1 MFWYHILGLY
11 LTVVLGLIVL
21 VLVQAK
27 GLRRRGENKRS
38 FWVQVWR
45 WLRYVA
51 RCGRRRKKR
60 TKPTD
65 DRREER
71 RALRRQLREEAEEWL
86 SKWIEKIVELGDD
99 LLDTNFDDEDDEDEL
114 LLGDEQWSGDDE
126 SDGDGTN
133 ALDSSDERQVVYGL
147 VNTGNSCFFN
157 SVLQALA
164 SAEYL
169 QNYLTSTLERMD
181 EINDEYSAN
190 IVSMPLTE
198 ALWET
203 LTDLNAVVNRDSAFQ
218 PFAVMAALGS
228 RQLND
233 REQQDA
239 QEAFQLISTALSE
252 ERQSLSSLQVP
263 SLLNSE
269 LVTMLSQVEDQKPPM
284 LVVPRGLECAGTKS
298 LSRVKALMK
307 LATLA
312 GLPAEG
318 QSLTFGRRSMLLNP
332 FAGLKASRLSCVNCG
347 YTEAVRHFAFDNIS
361 LSLPLAATCTLDQAL
376 RRYVSM
382 EKLYDCPCRKCTLSQ
397 TLRELVQEIKCSTEW
412 LAEHPEYNIESS
424 DSLEKSAKDQRRATR
439 AVAVWRRMVL
449 NDMANVGA
457 STSESDFELDGDA
470 RDTDASG
477 MIYPIN
483 PVDQLVKQQKNLPS
497 PQLVDV
503 PGVIKHLKSDAD
515 KVASALSADVQRPL
529 PGIALRSAPSPL

>member
-497 PQLVDV
+497 PQLVD
-503 PGVIKHLKSDAD
+503 
-515 KVASALSADVQRPL
+515 
-529 PGIALRSAPSPL
+529 

>member
-284 LVVPRGLECAGTKS
+284 LVVPRG
-298 LSRVKALMK
+298 
-307 LATLA
+307 
-312 GLPAEG
+312 
-318 QSLTFGRRSMLLNP
+318 
-332 FAGLKASRLSCVNCG
+332 
-347 YTEAVRHFAFDNIS
+347 
-361 LSLPLAATCTLDQAL
+361 
-376 RRYVSM
+376 
-382 EKLYDCPCRKCTLSQ
+382 
-397 TLRELVQEIKCSTEW
+397 
-412 LAEHPEYNIESS
+412 
-424 DSLEKSAKDQRRATR
+424 
-439 AVAVWRRMVL
+439 
-449 NDMANVGA
+449 
-457 STSESDFELDGDA
+457 
-470 RDTDASG
+470 
-477 MIYPIN
+477 
-483 PVDQLVKQQKNLPS
+483 
-497 PQLVDV
+497 
-503 PGVIKHLKSDAD
+503 
-515 KVASALSADVQRPL
+515 
-529 PGIALRSAPSPL
+529 